1 MTLLLLRKTWN
12 ILMLCRRPGAFS
24 YSWWHEQGGAA
35 EPQEL
40 TVMGDRKK
48 SKNHSFL
55 PSSPAHLLVVS
66 EIRVMGMQHAKSEL
80 SWSWTAYTHWK
91 TKVFDKSTSI
101 PSLFKTTCPKI
112 LIKQSRA
119 SEESAQN
126 MLYSKP
132 THLTGL
138 TKSGFNFLLCARHP
152 LCLRQVTW
160 LSGVLVSPTQWQRY
174 ILHEGSGEHT
184 HETLWGIQPGQQ
196 RASQRSPYK
205 WALNTNSLPL
215 IPSLWKLSNCQAIET
230 QTVHSEIKINKRGSS
245 YNT

>member
-1 MTLLLLRKTWN
+1 M
-12 ILMLCRRPGAFS
+12 
-24 YSWWHEQGGAA
+24 
-35 EPQEL
+35 
-40 TVMGDRKK
+40 
-48 SKNHSFL
+48 
-55 PSSPAHLLVVS
+55 PSSPAHLLVSS
-66 EIRVMGMQHAKSEL
+66 ETRAMGMQHAKSEL
-80 SWSWTAYTHWK
+80 SRSWTACTHWK
-91 TKVFDKSTSI
+91 TKEFDKSTSI
-101 PSLFKTTCPKI
+101 HSLFKTTCPKI
-112 LIKQSRA
+112 LIKG
-119 SEESAQN
+119 EWGKCTN

-132 THLTGL
+132 THLPGL

-160 LSGVLVSPTQWQRY
+160 LSGVLVSPTRWQRDV
-174 ILHEGSGEHT
+174 LHEGSGEHT

-230 QTVHSEIKINKRGSS
+230 QTVHSEIKINKRGSN